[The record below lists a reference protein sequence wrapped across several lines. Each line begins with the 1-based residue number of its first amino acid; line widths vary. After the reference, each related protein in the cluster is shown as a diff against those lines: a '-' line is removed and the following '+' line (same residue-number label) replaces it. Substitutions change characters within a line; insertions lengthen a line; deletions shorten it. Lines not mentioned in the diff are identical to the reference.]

1 MNNPELLK
9 SIFEGYRFSIQERY
23 QYATIK
29 DKYNIPHSINEATVD
44 QLRSYFLEYMY
55 PDFDRRLELNE
66 AFQSLDDYIMNPEK
80 LFGILMDA
88 GRLIWKFGRY
98 LPKILSA
105 GLKAIKSFR
114 AVAGFEEQLVEE
126 AIRNNVQAPFDPIKL
141 DALIQLLPR
150 QEVERFITLSE
161 SLFETLHD
169 RDQVEKI
176 IEIINFL
183 IQVMKRKPGT
193 YSKSQ
198 VRGLEIGLELITEGN
213 RLFNTLSEGD
223 QQKLIL
229 LITMIERDHLGY
241 TS

>member
-1 MNNPELLK
+1 MNSTELLK
-9 SIFEGYRFSIQERY
+9 SIIEGYRFSVQERY
-23 QYATIK
+23 QYSTIK
-29 DKYNIPHSINEATVD
+29 DKYSIPLSINEATVD

-55 PDFDRRLELNE
+55 PNFDRRLELDE
-66 AFQSLDDYIMNPEK
+66 AFRSLDDYIRNPEK
-80 LFGILMDA
+80 LFSLLMDA
-88 GRLIWKFGRY
+88 GRLIWKFGRH

-105 GLKAIKSFR
+105 GLKALKSFR

-126 AIRNNVQAPFDPIKL
+126 AIRNHVQAPFDPIKL

-150 QEVERFITLSE
+150 QEVEKFITLSE

-169 RDQVEKI
+169 KAQVEKI
-176 IEIINFL
+176 IEIIHFL

-193 YSKSQ
+193 YTKSQ

-213 RLFNTLSEGD
+213 RLFHTLSEED
-223 QQKLIL
+223 QQKLIA
-229 LITMIERDHLGY
+229 LITTIERDHLGY